1 MFRWLLLFIL
11 VVPALEIGLL
21 VWAGGYIGPWWL
33 ILLIILTGIIG
44 AWLAKQQG
52 LETLNNA
59 RESMA
64 RGYPPQEHIFD
75 GICILIGGVVLLTP
89 GFITDAIGFLLL
101 VPATRRPFKNMFQ
114 NIARKWISSGRFTV
128 YRR

>member
-11 VVPALEIGLL
+11 IVPALEIGVF

-33 ILLIILTGIIG
+33 ILLIIATGVLG

-52 LETLNNA
+52 IETLRKA

-64 RGYPPQEHIFD
+64 RGYPPQEEIFD
-75 GICILIGGVVLLTP
+75 GICILIGGIVLLTP
-89 GFITDAIGFLLL
+89 GFITDAIGFCLLI
-101 VPATRRPFKNMFQ
+101 PFTRRPFKNMFH
-114 NIARKWISSGRFTV
+114 NIARKWIQSGRFTI

>member
-11 VVPALEIGLL
+11 VVPALEIGLF

-33 ILLIILTGIIG
+33 IILIILTGIIG

-59 RESMA
+59 RESMS
-64 RGYPPQEHIFD
+64 RGVPPQEHIFD

-89 GFITDAIGFLLL
+89 GFITDAVGFFLLI
-101 VPATRRPFKNMFQ
+101 PITRRPFKNLFKKV
-114 NIARKWISSGRFTV
+114 ARKWIDNGKFTV

>member
-11 VVPALEIGLL
+11 VVPALEIGIF

-33 ILLIILTGIIG
+33 ILFIIFTGVLG

-52 LETLNNA
+52 METIRKA
-59 RESMA
+59 QESM
-64 RGYPPQEHIFD
+64 RMGYPPQETIFD

-101 VPATRRPFKNMFQ
+101 VPVTRKPFKRMLQ
-114 NIARKWISSGRFTV
+114 QLVRKWIESGKFTV